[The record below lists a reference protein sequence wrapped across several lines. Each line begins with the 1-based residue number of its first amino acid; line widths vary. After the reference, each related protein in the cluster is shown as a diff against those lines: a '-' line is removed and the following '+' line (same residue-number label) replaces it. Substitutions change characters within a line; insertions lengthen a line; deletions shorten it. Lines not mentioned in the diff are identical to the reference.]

1 MAQLIPL
8 DSREELGLEPE
19 QLPRHI
25 AIIMDGNGRWANL
38 RNKPR
43 IFGHLEG
50 SANVDAIIT
59 QCARLGLEAL
69 TLYSFSIENWC
80 RSKDEANALM
90 DLYVD
95 HLIGKRETIMA
106 NDVRLIQVGRRERLP
121 EAVLRELD
129 ITQEMSRENKGL
141 KLCLAINYGSR
152 HEIVDAVRA
161 IGRKIRDGQL
171 DPEYIDADLISESL
185 YTSGIPDPD
194 LLIRTAGE
202 MRISNFLLWQISYT
216 EFHVTDVLW
225 PDFSVER
232 LNEAIREYAA
242 RERRFGAVMT
252 DISLD
257 GKTFSPKRP
266 LLKDG
271 QQSRPQV

>member
-1 MAQLIPL
+1 MAELIPL
-8 DSREELGLEPE
+8 DPREALSLEPE

-43 IFGHLEG
+43 IFGHMEG

-59 QCARLGLEAL
+59 HCARLGLDAL
-69 TLYSFSIENWC
+69 TLYTFSIENWQ
-80 RSKDEANALM
+80 RPKDEVDALM

-95 HLIGKRETIMA
+95 YLISKREKIMA

-141 KLCLAINYGSR
+141 KLCLAMNYGSR
-152 HEIVDAVRA
+152 HEMVDAVRS
-161 IGRKIRDGQL
+161 IGRKVRDGQL
-171 DPEYIDADLISESL
+171 DPEHIDADLISNSL
-185 YTSGIPDPD
+185 YTAGIPDPD

-202 MRISNFLLWQISYT
+202 MRISNFLLWQISYA
-216 EFHVTDVLW
+216 EFYVTDVLW

-232 LNEAIREYAA
+232 LNDAIREFAA
-242 RERRFGAVMT
+242 RERRFGVVLT
-252 DISLD
+252 DISPD
-257 GKTFSPKRP
+257 GEAFRP
-266 LLKDG
+266 EMSSLKDG
-271 QQSRPQV
+271 QQS